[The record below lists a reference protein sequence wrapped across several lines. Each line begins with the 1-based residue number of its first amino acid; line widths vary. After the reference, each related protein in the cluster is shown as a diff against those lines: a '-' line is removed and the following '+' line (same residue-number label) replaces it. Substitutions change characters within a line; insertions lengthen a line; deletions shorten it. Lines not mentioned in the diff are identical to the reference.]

1 MSNTSNENETPKVKT
16 PDELITPAAQ
26 AFVNQAISAAVKEA
40 VGSVFASLGPV
51 LKEMRLSP
59 TELATAIK
67 EANRVPD
74 DPKKIAAALR
84 EERENL
90 QSKEQ
95 AEEIRRQIKERQDSC
110 LHLDRN
116 GHIALG
122 TIHNFPDHMA
132 RGICPLCHALIEP
145 ACWKIGTAITH
156 PERKDHAYVQPEH
169 PKYYM
174 VRQLESMAAWILAA
188 GLGLLT
194 FGHALVSL
202 LS

>member
-1 MSNTSNENETPKVKT
+1 MTEHNAPNQNQ
-16 PDELITPAAQ
+16 PAEIINPASQ
-26 AFVNQAISAAVKEA
+26 GAVNAMISAAVKE
-40 VGSVFASLGPV
+40 SVSAIFASLAPT
-51 LKEMRLSP
+51 LKSMALTPETLGAALR
-59 TELATAIK
+59 
-67 EANRVPD
+67 EANRPYD
-74 DPKKIAAALR
+74 TPEKIAAKLR
-84 EERENL
+84 EERESL
-90 QSKEQ
+90 KSKQ
-95 AEEIRRQIKERQDSC
+95 DEEELRRQTKERQDNC
-110 LHLDRN
+110 AHTDRN
-116 GHIALG
+116 GHVALG

-145 ACWKIGTAITH
+145 ACWKIGTALTH
-156 PERKDHAYVQPEH
+156 PERRDFAYIQPEH